1 MSEIRFEMRPVE
13 KKRKK
18 LSIRG
23 SKYDPMIDQF
33 VAGEEELVEII
44 VEDRKASYVAGQLNK
59 RIALRE
65 LGNEMEASAAQDF
78 VYLEKK
84 HTE

>member
-18 LSIRG
+18 LVG
-23 SKYDPMIDQF
+23 KKSKYDPIIDQF
-33 VAGEEELVEII
+33 IAGGEKLVEIT
-44 VEDRKASYVAGQLNK
+44 VEDKKANYVASQLNK
-59 RIALRE
+59 RLGLRE
-65 LGNEMEASAAQDF
+65 LENEIEASAAQDF